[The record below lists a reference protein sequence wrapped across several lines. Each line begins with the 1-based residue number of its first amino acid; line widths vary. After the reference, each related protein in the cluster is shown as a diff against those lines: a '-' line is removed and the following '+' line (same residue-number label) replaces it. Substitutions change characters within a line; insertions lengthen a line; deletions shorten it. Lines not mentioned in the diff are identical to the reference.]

1 MFRFGGTLFLVIFLI
16 SCGNSSVTV
25 TKSQTVEY
33 LSKAFNKSKKWLKS
47 SNSNDIPDGGPP
59 PPSSF
64 QPTER
69 EVRKKRSE
77 QSHSHR
83 MSRGDYLRAIQ
94 RLENSI
100 PELEKR
106 LGSEDIELG
115 ETHYTIGSMHL
126 IQGNKHSSKIAFK
139 RALEIFSK
147 CLGSEHPRVW
157 RLKDKISK
165 INETDL

>member
-1 MFRFGGTLFLVIFLI
+1 MFRFWSTLLLIVFLT
-16 SCGNSSVTV
+16 SCGSSGVTV

-33 LSKAFNKSKKWLKS
+33 LSKAFSKSKNWLKS
-47 SNSNDIPDGGPP
+47 SDGDDIPDGGPP

-77 QSHSHR
+77 QPPSHR
-83 MSRGDYLRAIQ
+83 MSREDYLRAIQ

-100 PELEKR
+100 PELEKK
-106 LGSEDIELG
+106 LGRQNIEVG
-115 ETHYTIGSMHL
+115 ETYYTIGSMHF
-126 IQGNKHSSKIAFK
+126 IQGNKHSSKIAFN
-139 RALEIFSK
+139 RALQIFSK

-157 RLKDKISK
+157 KLKDKISN
-165 INETDL
+165 IN

>member
-1 MFRFGGTLFLVIFLI
+1 MSQFWGTLLLVIFLT

-33 LSKAFNKSKKWLKS
+33 LSKAFSKSKKWLKS
-47 SNSNDIPDGGPP
+47 SNGDDIPDGGPP

-77 QSHSHR
+77 QSLTHR

-100 PELEKR
+100 PELEKK
-106 LGSEDIELG
+106 LGSEDFELG

-126 IQGNKHSSKIAFK
+126 LQGNKHSSKIAFK

-157 RLKDKISK
+157 RLKDKISN
-165 INETDL
+165 IN

>member
-1 MFRFGGTLFLVIFLI
+1 MFRLGGTLFLVIFLI

>member
-100 PELEKR
+100 PELEKK
-106 LGSEDIELG
+106 LGRQNIEVG
-115 ETHYTIGSMHL
+115 ETYYTIGSMHL
-126 IQGNKHSSKIAFK
+126 IQGNKHSSKIAFN
-139 RALEIFSK
+139 RALQIFSK

-157 RLKDKISK
+157 KLKDKISN
-165 INETDL
+165 IN

>member
-1 MFRFGGTLFLVIFLI
+1 MFRFCGILFLVIFLT
-16 SCGNSSVTV
+16 SCGNSGLTV
-25 TKSQTVEY
+25 TKSETVEY
-33 LSKAFNKSKKWLKS
+33 LSKAFSKSKKWLKS
-47 SNSNDIPDGGPP
+47 SNGDDIPDGGPP

-77 QSHSHR
+77 QPPSHR
-83 MSRGDYLRAIQ
+83 MSREDYLRAIQ

-100 PELEKR
+100 PELEKK
-106 LGSEDIELG
+106 LGRQNIEVG
-115 ETHYTIGSMHL
+115 ETYYTIGSMHF

-139 RALEIFSK
+139 RALEIFSR

-157 RLKDKISK
+157 RLKDKISN
-165 INETDL
+165 IN